1 LPFQFEVVN
10 VKADGSKDDD
20 DDDDVDD
27 QVKSSSSISR
37 KKTAVT
43 TKMVQHWSH
52 VLQVSLI
59 IQIS

>member
-1 LPFQFEVVN
+1 MVN